1 MQRLSVQL
9 LTFAATQQTEVAE
22 SSLDAPA
29 LTTLTDSRLQLSLP
43 GAEDSTWRQ
52 LAPIIHDAGFTILTR
67 DIQAHL
73 FKIRYN
79 PDKLNKKSA
88 LVQKLT
94 FWKKP
99 SATQNDQ
106 IFEIQLTGNGQTTF
120 VDVWDENEQ
129 RTATGDTILKV
140 LLDLLTN

>member
-1 MQRLSVQL
+1 
-9 LTFAATQQTEVAE
+9 
-22 SSLDAPA
+22 
-29 LTTLTDSRLQLSLP
+29 
-43 GAEDSTWRQ
+43 
-52 LAPIIHDAGFTILTR
+52 
-67 DIQAHL
+67 
-73 FKIRYN
+73 
-79 PDKLNKKSA
+79 LNKKPS

-99 SATQNDQ
+99 SATQNSQ